1 MKIFL
6 LFILSS
12 GLSFAQVSKVDI
24 KNFNF
29 NYEAPLGEGVADNFS
44 YQKEMNNQQKVNVEK
59 FSDFFKIKLEGVEN
73 QEMEFKNAPA
83 FIQEAEKINLNTFN
97 FDLGEKISLGL
108 VQGSFISSQDEFNL
122 KNVNLFCER
131 SAASELILDQALMG
145 CIQKMTFKVSGFSS
159 MPQKG
164 IDYAMMEALNSALDT
179 NGTALSLKNVDL
191 KINAG
196 KFQLGADIKAQI
208 SGTALANGTVKYE
221 PTEKKI
227 IVKVSEVKFGFLD
240 LTSKVFEELKK
251 QESDTIKINKPYIT
265 ILIK

>member
-6 LFILSS
+6 LFTLASS
-12 GLSFAQVSKVDI
+12 LSFAQVSQVDI

-29 NYEAPLGEGVADNFS
+29 NYEAPLGEGVAEIFS

-59 FSDFFKIKLEGVEN
+59 FADVFKIKLEGVEN
-73 QEMEFKNAPA
+73 QEMEFKNAPS
-83 FIQEAEKINLNTFN
+83 FIQEAENINLNTFN
-97 FDLGEKISLGL
+97 FNLGEKISLGL
-108 VQGSFISSQDEFNL
+108 VQGHFNSSQDEFNL
-122 KNVNLFCER
+122 KNVNLFCDR
-131 SAASELILDQALMG
+131 STGSELLLDQALIG
-145 CIQKMTFKVSGFSS
+145 CIQKMTFKISSFSS

-164 IDYAMMEALNSALDT
+164 IDYAMMEALNSALET

-221 PTEKKI
+221 PIEKKI
-227 IVKVSEVKFGFLD
+227 IVKVSEIKFGFLD

-251 QESDTIKINKPYIT
+251 QESDSLKINKPFIT